1 MGIKNRL
8 VVAGGAGVGGGMERE
23 AVVSRCKL
31 LNRECINNKVLLYG
45 TENYI
50 HILYIP
56 LPYIPRN

>member
-8 VVAGGAGVGGGMERE
+8 VVAGGAGVGGGRERE

-31 LNRECINNKVLLYG
+31 INRECINNKVLLYG

-50 HILYIP
+50 QYPMIKP
-56 LPYIPRN
+56 